1 MKAMILAAGLGTRLR
16 PFTLSHPKALFEVNG
31 ITLLEQ
37 AITYLKKYHYHD
49 IIINVHHFA
58 EQIIEFLRSNNN
70 FGVNITISDESD
82 LLLDTGGAIK
92 KAAWFFDDGKPFLI
106 YNVDIITDLDLNELR
121 TYHLSNSALATLA
134 VRKRKSS
141 RYLLFDENK
150 HLCGWR
156 NVTTSKEIFV
166 RHSPQMKLLAFS
178 GIQILS
184 PGILSY
190 LPEEQ
195 VFSLTDFYLKIAA
208 KNIAITYYDHSAGF
222 WRDVGKM
229 SEDNG

>member
-37 AITYLKKYHYHD
+37 AITYLKKYHYHN

-70 FGVNITISDESD
+70 FGVNLTISDESD

-92 KAAWFFDDGKPFLI
+92 KAAWFFDDDEPFLV

-121 TYHLSNSALATLA
+121 AYHFANGALATLA
-134 VRKRKSS
+134 VRKRLSS
-141 RYLLFDENK
+141 RYLLFDDNK

-156 NVTTSKEIFV
+156 NVTRGKEIII
-166 RHSPQMKLLAFS
+166 RPSSQLTPLAFS
-178 GIQILS
+178 GVQILS

-195 VFSLTDFYLKIAA
+195 VFSLTDYYLQLAA
-208 KNIAITYYDHSAGF
+208 QNIAVTYYDHSDGF
-222 WRDVGKM
+222 WRDVGQIGK
-229 SEDNG
+229 